1 MIKGLARSAH
11 NDYKRYNRMR
21 NVALISDIAAAV
33 LNTVARKRGSRL
45 SLPMDSTSKV
55 NSYFIKAKNN
65 FLEKKDAY
73 ECLLKE
79 HADYDGHILHNILP
93 KGVYDAHNK
102 KDSQSPHMENPID
115 RWGREHLQGD
125 IWTNYLKNKNNKD
138 YVFNRR
144 KLL

>member
-1 MIKGLARSAH
+1 
-11 NDYKRYNRMR
+11 MR

-33 LNTVARKRGSRL
+33 LNAVARKRGSRL

-55 NSYFIKAKNN
+55 NPYFIKAKNN
-65 FLEKKDAY
+65 FLGKKDAY

-79 HADYDGHILHNILP
+79 HADYDGQILYNILP
-93 KGVYDAHNK
+93 KSIYDAPDK

>member
-1 MIKGLARSAH
+1 
-11 NDYKRYNRMR
+11 MR

-33 LNTVARKRGSRL
+33 LNAVARKRGSRL

-55 NSYFIKAKNN
+55 NPYFIKAKNN
-65 FLEKKDAY
+65 FLGKKDAY

-79 HADYDGHILHNILP
+79 HADYDGQILHNILP
-93 KGVYDAHNK
+93 KSIYDAPNK